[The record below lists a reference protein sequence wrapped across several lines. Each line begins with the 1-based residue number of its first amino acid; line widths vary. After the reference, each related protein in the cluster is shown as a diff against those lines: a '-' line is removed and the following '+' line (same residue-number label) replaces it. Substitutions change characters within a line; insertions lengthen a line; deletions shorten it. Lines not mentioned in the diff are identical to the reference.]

1 MPSRP
6 VRALQRVLSPVAT
19 VVAARRLARAAGG
32 VQTTPAVLDL
42 AYSFS
47 FAGVRIEPMQV
58 RSELA
63 GLLGLLAEPPRG
75 VLEIGTASG
84 GTLFTL
90 ARTAAPD
97 ARLVSLDLPRGPFGG
112 GYPSWRRPLY
122 RSFARDGQTLVLLRA
137 DSHGDDAL
145 AAVQA
150 ALGGR
155 ALDLLLVDG
164 DHSYEGVRSDVER
177 YGPLLRAGGILALHD
192 IVPASPPAPGQ
203 PNLLVGG
210 VPSYWREL
218 RERYR
223 HEELVEDWAQDG
235 YGLGVLRW
243 PLEEQS
249 GPGKTTET

>member
-1 MPSRP
+1 MPARP
-6 VRALQRVLSPVAT
+6 LRGLARVLSPLTSLVA
-19 VVAARRLARAAGG
+19 VRRLRAAVAGA
-32 VQTTPAVLDL
+32 TTQAQVLDV

-58 RSELA
+58 RAELA
-63 GLLGLLAEPPRG
+63 GLLERLGEPPRAI
-75 VLEIGTASG
+75 LEIGTASG

-97 ARLVSLDLPRGPFGG
+97 ARIVSLDLPRGPFGG
-112 GYPSWRRPLY
+112 GYPRWRRPLY
-122 RSFARDGQTLVLLRA
+122 RSFARDGQALALLQG
-137 DSHGDDAL
+137 DSHGDEAF
-145 AAVQA
+145 AAVRA

-177 YGPLLRAGGILALHD
+177 YGSLLRAGGILALHD
-192 IVPASPPAPGQ
+192 IVPAPAPRRGE

-218 RERYR
+218 RERYA
-223 HEELVEDWAQDG
+223 HEELVEDWGQGG

-243 PLEEQS
+243 PLQERT
-249 GPGKTTET
+249 GADTAAT